1 MGKIEMIIGGIVL
14 SFFVVI
20 ISLAIIDRWTSWL
33 PKWFCDHMDW
43 HKTPERAGFDGCSLN
58 GVCPRCNRKVLSD
71 SNGDYFASGG
81 QD

>member
-43 HKTPERAGFDGCSLN
+43 HKTPERVDFDGCSLN
-58 GVCPRCNRKVLSD
+58 GICPRCKRRVLSD
-71 SNGDYFASGG
+71 SNGDYFASGR